1 MKWTPS
7 TIGALIVII
16 GGIVLKCLGINSEV
30 WSLTLIGAGFLF
42 GEQYDIRKVERKI
55 RMKEINDKEDKK

>member
-1 MKWTPS
+1 MRWTPS

-16 GGIVLKCLGINSEV
+16 GGITLKCLEINSEV
-30 WSLTLIGAGFLF
+30 WALVLIASGFLF

-55 RMKEINDKEDKK
+55 RMKEINDKEVKK